1 MKQFFKMMFASMLGF
16 FLIFIVFGFLIFGIM
31 MAAISLGK
39 DKEVSISENTILT
52 INFSEEIK
60 DRSNKNPFSG
70 FDFGSFTPK
79 KSLGLNDIVENLKNA
94 KTDKN
99 IKGIFLDLETIKTGI
114 ATLEEIRNAL
124 LDFKTSGKFIY
135 CYSSNYT
142 QSSYYLASV
151 SDKIFLN
158 PQGGLD
164 FKGLK
169 AEVMFFKG
177 ALEKLEIQPEIIRH
191 GKFKSAVEPF
201 MLDKMSDA
209 NREQTKTYVFSLWNH
224 FLDGISKQRKISV
237 DELTQIA
244 DNFKIQ
250 RAEDAVT
257 NKLADKLVYRD
268 EMLDILREKV
278 GMKKDDKLKFI
289 TLNKYERV
297 PKSKD
302 AKGKLEK
309 DKIAVI
315 YATGQIVDGESKDD
329 NIGGESLS
337 KTIREARLDDKVKAV
352 VLRVNSPGG
361 SALASEIIWREVFL
375 TRKVKPV
382 VVSMGDVAASGGYY
396 ISCAAD
402 KIYAQP
408 NTITGSIGVFGLMW
422 NGKKLLNNKLGI
434 TTDIVKTN
442 KYADLG
448 DQFRPMLQDE
458 RDIIQKSVE
467 DIYDVFT
474 TRVADG
480 RKMQKASVD
489 SIGQGRV
496 WSGTDAKRIGL
507 VDEFGGLDKAI
518 EGAAKLAKLDKYSI
532 KEMPKTEEAFK
543 QILKMLNDDEDVSA
557 SILARELGVSYKYY
571 KNLKDLVQMDGI
583 QARIPFVIEVH

>member
-1 MKQFFKMMFASMLGF
+1 
-16 FLIFIVFGFLIFGIM
+16 
-31 MAAISLGK
+31 MAAISIGK
-39 DKEVSISENTILT
+39 DKEVSISENTILNIT
-52 INFSEEIK
+52 LSEQIV
-60 DRSNKNPFSG
+60 DRANKNPFTG

-79 KSLGLNDIVENLKNA
+79 KSLGLNDITEDLKKA
-94 KTDKN
+94 KDDKN
-99 IKGIFLDLETIKTGI
+99 IKGIFLDLESVKAGT

-135 CYSSNYT
+135 SYSSNYT
-142 QSSYYLASV
+142 QASYYLASV
-151 SDKIFLN
+151 ADKIYLN

-169 AEVMFFKG
+169 AEIMFFKG
-177 ALEKLEIQPEIIRH
+177 ALEKLEVEPEIIRH

-209 NREQTKTYVFSLWNH
+209 NREQTKTYVFSIWNQ
-224 FLDGISKQRKISV
+224 FLAGISKERKISV
-237 DELTQIA
+237 DELNAIA

-250 RAEDAVT
+250 KSENAVT

-268 EMLDILREKV
+268 EMLDILKEKV
-278 GMKKDDKLKFI
+278 GIKKDEKLKLI
-289 TLNKYERV
+289 SLAKYERV
-297 PKSKD
+297 PKSK
-302 AKGKLEK
+302 EK
-309 DKIAVI
+309 KEKYSADKIAVI
-315 YATGQIVDGESKDD
+315 YATGEIIDGDAKDD
-329 NIGGESLS
+329 KIGGESLS
-337 KTIREARLDDKVKAV
+337 KTIRNARQDDKVKAV

-361 SALASEIIWREVFL
+361 SALASEIIWREVLL
-375 TRKVKPV
+375 TKKVKPV

-396 ISCAAD
+396 ISCAAN

-458 RDIIQKSVE
+458 RDIIQKGVE

-474 TRVADG
+474 QRVADG
-480 RKMQKASVD
+480 RKMQKAAVD

-496 WSGTDAKRIGL
+496 WSGIDAKRIGL

-518 EGAAKLAKLDKYSI
+518 EAAAKLAKLDKYSI
-532 KEMPKTEEAFK
+532 KEMPKTEEPFK
-543 QILKMLNDDEDVSA
+543 QFMKMLNDDEDISA

-571 KNLKDLVQMDGI
+571 KTLRDLVQMDGI
-583 QARIPFVIEVH
+583 QARIPFMIEVY